1 MPARLQA
8 DVHVAAVGED
18 LVFLDIGADAY
29 FCLPGAADALELGS
43 DGQSLARCE
52 DWLLHQLFAANLAG
66 EGAPMTAAPR
76 RPVLPD
82 LPASELCREPVSV
95 VDWSTVRRMAA
106 AALSLYGKGYGGSL
120 ADLIEVAHRL
130 RRHER
135 AVPGEDLE
143 ATISL
148 ARQCEQLIPW
158 VPFQGDCLFR
168 SFLTLS
174 VLRRAGH
181 RVAWVFGV
189 QTWPFRAHCWLQL
202 EDLVLNDIAERVSGY
217 APIFVA

>member
-1 MPARLQA
+1 MRARLQA
-8 DVHVAAVGED
+8 DVHLAAVGED

-29 FCLPGAADALELGS
+29 FCLPRAADALELGS

-95 VDWSTVRRMAA
+95 VDWSTVRSMAA
-106 AALSLYGKGYGGSL
+106 AALSLYRKGYGGSL

-148 ARQCEQLIPW
+148 TRQCEQLIPW

-189 QTWPFRAHCWLQL
+189 QTWPFRAHCWVQL